1 MLQRLRYSLLLA
13 PHAELWQQFMSGWEG
28 WCMALFRHLQGH
40 QLLLEVRGA
49 APGLTARHLTV
60 FMTAAN
66 MLTIT
71 AFVACICTSFSNE
84 SGLFF
89 PPGLSRVTERL
100 PKITPIYGFNNHIFC
115 RLSHHTLLLSHLHKT
130 AKIMQNSHP
139 HCDKLF

>member
-1 MLQRLRYSLLLA
+1 MLWCLRYSLLLV
-13 PHAELWQQFMSGWEG
+13 PHTELWQQFMPGWEG
-28 WCMALFRHLQGH
+28 GSTALFRHLQGH

-49 APGLTARHLTV
+49 ATRLTAHHLTV

-71 AFVACICTSFSNE
+71 AFVAHICMSFWNQ

-89 PPGLSRVTERL
+89 PPGLCRVTEKL
-100 PKITPIYGFNNHIFC
+100 PKITPICSFNNHIFC
-115 RLSHHTLLLSHLHKT
+115 WRSHHTLLLSHLHKA
-130 AKIMQNSHP
+130 AKITQNSHP